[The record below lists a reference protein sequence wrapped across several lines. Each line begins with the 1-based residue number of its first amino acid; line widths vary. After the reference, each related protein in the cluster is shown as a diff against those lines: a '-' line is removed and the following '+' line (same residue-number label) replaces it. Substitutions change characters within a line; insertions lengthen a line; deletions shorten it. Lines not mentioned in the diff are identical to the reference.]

1 MDIIAANDCEIVRR
15 LTVDVVVEPRQSTV
29 FQAQWALTWDG
40 RNEAGSLVAAGDY
53 LYLIDAT
60 LYARQGR
67 RSREIDSLVTSAHAL
82 VLLPACDADDD
93 LLLSMTCGGT
103 DCDDSSAFIGPGAP
117 ELVDG
122 IDNNCNG
129 EVDEQTGW
137 VTETTTVGL
146 DGYTHI
152 VEQQYI
158 NGIQVLGSRRASH
171 YFEGRLRSHTRNT
184 STNVDIIDMQ
194 PTIGSDEAISS
205 VKDFIIAEE
214 IARSGYEDPSWRE
227 RLDEFEYYA
236 GAYSLRVYDSDVFTE
251 DSTSL
256 TRLVYRVGSSGH
268 IFLVDAHSS
277 DVVLSYSTQ
286 LHADV
291 EVSDGS
297 HLVDGACQT
306 SWRALPGPVVY
317 STSGPTSTDP
327 DAVSAYQGTDAFD
340 RIVGAL
346 FGRDGWNGQAA
357 TYISTV
363 HSTHVAG
370 NDAISA
376 LHCLAN
382 GVEDPECL
390 CDHTGHNAAWLTE
403 EDAAFLDIEPQ
414 IIFTEGMAVT
424 DIVAHE
430 WGHAVVQSTSGLLGG
445 ISNEQNALGEALGD
459 LFGIVVDYDDYTLG
473 EDSVIGVRRNFAD
486 PTTEGHPDNYLDA
499 PAGLN
504 GHALSGVVNKAHF
517 LMIEGTSGFLG
528 VAVDPIGRTKLLR
541 VVYNTLDN
549 GFLMPGSTIRDY
561 ALATLASCEQLRQTD
576 SFGLSSEDCVSIFDA
591 WLAVRVLGGFRV
603 NCGMGDDFPT
613 VQDAILAA
621 PDEGRVEICAGLYL
635 EHLVIDSKHL
645 TIVAA
650 SGEGTATIDGSGA
663 GSVVSIFDSNV
674 TLEGLVI
681 TNGSAA
687 FPDGAGIDA
696 VIGSLVVDGCTI
708 ANNRGRGIHA
718 ANSVTSIFD
727 STIQQNQGDS
737 WGGGIAVNG
746 VLEIY
751 DSQVLNNV
759 ASSGGGGIYASFA
772 SLYMENTTV
781 AGNSV
786 LAATESI
793 AGGGGVLLRDSRMFS
808 VNSSITSNSTLGA
821 SGGCWRGYERSRN
834 AIRILCPC
842 RGV

>member
-1 MDIIAANDCEIVRR
+1 M
-15 LTVDVVVEPRQSTV
+15 
-29 FQAQWALTWDG
+29 
-40 RNEAGSLVAAGDY
+40 
-53 LYLIDAT
+53 
-60 LYARQGR
+60 
-67 RSREIDSLVTSAHAL
+67 
-82 VLLPACDADDD
+82 
-93 LLLSMTCGGT
+93 
-103 DCDDSSAFIGPGAP
+103 
-117 ELVDG
+117 
-122 IDNNCNG
+122 
-129 EVDEQTGW
+129 
-137 VTETTTVGL
+137 
-146 DGYTHI
+146 
-152 VEQQYI
+152 
-158 NGIQVLGSRRASH
+158 
-171 YFEGRLRSHTRNT
+171 
-184 STNVDIIDMQ
+184 
-194 PTIGSDEAISS
+194 
-205 VKDFIIAEE
+205 
-214 IARSGYEDPSWRE
+214 
-227 RLDEFEYYA
+227 
-236 GAYSLRVYDSDVFTE
+236 
-251 DSTSL
+251 
-256 TRLVYRVGSSGH
+256 
-268 IFLVDAHSS
+268 
-277 DVVLSYSTQ
+277 
-286 LHADV
+286 
-291 EVSDGS
+291 
-297 HLVDGACQT
+297 
-306 SWRALPGPVVY
+306 
-317 STSGPTSTDP
+317 
-327 DAVSAYQGTDAFD
+327 
-340 RIVGAL
+340 
-346 FGRDGWNGQAA
+346 
-357 TYISTV
+357 
-363 HSTHVAG
+363 
-370 NDAISA
+370 
-376 LHCLAN
+376 
-382 GVEDPECL
+382 
-390 CDHTGHNAAWLTE
+390 
-403 EDAAFLDIEPQ
+403 
-414 IIFTEGMAVT
+414 
-424 DIVAHE
+424 
-430 WGHAVVQSTSGLLGG
+430 
-445 ISNEQNALGEALGD
+445 
-459 LFGIVVDYDDYTLG
+459 
-473 EDSVIGVRRNFAD
+473 
-486 PTTEGHPDNYLDA
+486 DA

-576 SFGLSSEDCVSIFDA
+576 SFGLSVKTAYQYDA
-591 WLAVRVLGGFRV
+591 WLAVSVLGGLPSQCRW
-603 NCGMGDDFPT
+603 GTTFPT
-613 VQDAILAA
+613 VQDAIWQHRMKGVL
-621 PDEGRVEICAGLYL
+621 RSAGLYL

-821 SGGCWRGYERSRN
+821 SGG
-834 AIRILCPC
+834 
-842 RGV
+842 GVGVVTSGVGTLFEYYVHAEGCDWGDSGNDNQPDDYALTGVVRCTGTPVTVEYTFYSSPATNPECMAL